1 MRTWFKLKVGKESS
15 LVFISLF
22 VLTPFF
28 ASFLMNL
35 EREKKMLA
43 WKIHLKKKV
52 ITRDSPELVAAM
64 EKNLHNYHRDTNLH
78 K

>member
-35 EREKKMLA
+35 EREKNVSLEDSF
-43 WKIHLKKKV
+43 KKKV
-52 ITRDSPELVAAM
+52 STLDSPELVAAM

>member
-35 EREKKMLA
+35 EREKNVSLEDSF
-43 WKIHLKKKV
+43 KKKV
-52 ITRDSPELVAAM
+52 ITLDSPELVAAM

>member
-35 EREKKMLA
+35 EREKNVSLEDSF
-43 WKIHLKKKV
+43 KKKV
-52 ITRDSPELVAAM
+52 VTLDSPELVAAM

>member
-35 EREKKMLA
+35 EREKNVSLEDSF
-43 WKIHLKKKV
+43 KKKV
-52 ITRDSPELVAAM
+52 ITLDSPKLVAAM